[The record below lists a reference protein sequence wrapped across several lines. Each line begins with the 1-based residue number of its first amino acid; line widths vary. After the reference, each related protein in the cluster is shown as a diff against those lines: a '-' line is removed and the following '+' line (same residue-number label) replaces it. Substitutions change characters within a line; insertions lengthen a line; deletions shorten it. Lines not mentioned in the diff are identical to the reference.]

1 MTVQAIQDGVDILNL
16 SLGAGPVVE
25 GEITFLDALE
35 LALLGAVKHGIFVSK
50 AAGNDGPTDVT
61 VSSFSPWIMT
71 VAASIIDRTYP
82 KHLVLGNGQSI
93 LGVGEDLS
101 RKQIEMSHPNLRGV

>member
-1 MTVQAIQDGVDILNL
+1 MTVHAIQDGVDILNL
-16 SLGAGPVVE
+16 SLGAGPVVQ

-50 AAGNDGPTDVT
+50 ALGNDGPNDVT

-71 VAASIIDRTYP
+71 VAASIIDRTYLN
-82 KHLVLGNGQSI
+82 HLVLGNGQSI
-93 LGVGEDLS
+93 LGVGQDLS